1 MIQFNFSFAWFQYK
15 TYMIDLLKIYWKLRL
30 AHYGLFLGLMG
41 GLATLVGPDRNHWIK
56 LAIGVTIGCI
66 LLGDRLPK
74 AVKNLLQWTDKYFKE
89 KS

>member
-1 MIQFNFSFAWFQYK
+1 
-15 TYMIDLLKIYWKLRL
+15 MIDLLKIYWKLRL
-30 AHYGLFLGLMG
+30 PHYGLFLGLMG
-41 GLATLVGPDRNHWIK
+41 GLATLVGPDRNHLIK